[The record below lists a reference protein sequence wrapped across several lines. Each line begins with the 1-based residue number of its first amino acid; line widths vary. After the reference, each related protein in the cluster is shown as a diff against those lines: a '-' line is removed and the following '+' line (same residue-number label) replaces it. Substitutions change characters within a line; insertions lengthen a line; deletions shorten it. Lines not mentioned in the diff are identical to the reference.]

1 MVGGSDERRSE
12 QKTLFANAASASA
25 SASASG
31 AGEPIVLEGTVGRI
45 VYQDADRIFS
55 VARFRTDAKEE
66 TTIVGELLDTG
77 EGASLRVHGKWI
89 DDRRFGRQFRVAW
102 FEERTPETRAG
113 IERYLSG
120 SKIPGIGPELARR
133 LVDHFGLKTLDVIER
148 EPQRLTEVSGIG
160 AQRAEKLSAAFAQ
173 LTRMRRVMVFLLG
186 HGVTASFAARIVK
199 RYGEDAVRVVR
210 ENPYRLTEVWGI
222 GFRTADSIAEK
233 LGIARDAPARLQAGL
248 VFVLGEQVEDGHTH
262 VPENVLFDRGAEI
275 LGVAREKLLPAL
287 ETLERGGSVTREVLG
302 DRGRT
307 ASLTA
312 VTQLEIEAAE
322 ALATLCRTPA
332 RMVALDVEQ
341 AVSDVEVASN
351 LQLAP
356 QQRKAVT
363 AAAVDKCVVVTG
375 GPGVGKTTIIRAV
388 VEMAARMRRRVALA
402 APTGRAAKRLA
413 ESTGR
418 EAITL
423 HRLLEYNPQTGA
435 FQRDEDAPLDADL
448 VVIDEC
454 SMVDLALFRALVV
467 ALPPRVQLVLV
478 GDIDQLPSVGA
489 GAVLSD
495 VIASGA
501 ATVVRLTEIFRQAA
515 QSKIVTSAHLINQG
529 EVPDLDAAA
538 SSTSSSSGA
547 GASDFYFVSRDEAVA
562 ARDTVVEM
570 VAERIPARFGFDRM
584 TGVQVLA
591 PMHRGELG
599 TTALNVAL
607 QARLNPPG
615 DDKPELS
622 RGERAFRLGDKV
634 MQLKNDYDRNVY
646 NGDIGIV
653 ERVDPGAAKLWVAL
667 GDGRTAE
674 YERADLDQLVLAY
687 AVSIHKSQG
696 SEYPAVVIP
705 LATQHFMMLGRSL
718 LYTAVTRGKRL
729 VVIVG
734 SRRAVGMAVRNAT
747 ARARYTWLAERIRE
761 ALEGEPAGASADP
774 AEDVDDIDL

>member
-1 MVGGSDERRSE
+1 LFGG
-12 QKTLFANAASASA
+12 
-25 SASASG
+25 G
-31 AGEPIVLEGTVGRI
+31 AQSPPTDVVVLEGTVGRI

-55 VARFRTDAKEE
+55 VARFRTDGAEE

-77 EGASLRVHGKWI
+77 EGASLRVHGKWVH
-89 DDRRFGRQFRVAW
+89 DRRFGRQFRVSW

-113 IERYLSG
+113 IEKYLSG

-133 LVDHFGLKTLDVIER
+133 LVDHFGHQTLDVIER
-148 EPQRLTEVSGIG
+148 EPHRLTEVSGIG
-160 AQRAEKLSAAFAQ
+160 EQRAEKLSAAFAQ

-186 HGVTASFAARIVK
+186 HGVTAAFAARIVK

-222 GFRTADSIAEK
+222 GFRTADAIAEK
-233 LGIARDAPARLQAGL
+233 LGVARDAPARLAAGL
-248 VFVLGEQVEDGHTH
+248 EFVLKEQLEDGHTH
-262 VPENVLFDRGAEI
+262 VPENVLFDKGAEI
-275 LGVAREKLLPAL
+275 LGVPREKLVPAL
-287 ETLERGGSVTREVLG
+287 EALETTHKIVREILG

-307 ASLTA
+307 AALTE
-312 VTQLEIEAAE
+312 VTNEEIQAAH
-322 ALATLCRTPA
+322 AFADLCRTPA
-332 RMVALDVEQ
+332 RTVAFDVEQ
-341 AVSDVEVASN
+341 AVSEVEVAAN

-356 QQRKAVT
+356 QQRKAVV

-388 VEMAARMRRRVALA
+388 VELAVRTRRRIALA

-413 ESTGR
+413 EATGR
-418 EAITL
+418 EAVTL
-423 HRLLEYNPQTGA
+423 HRLLAYNPQSGA
-435 FQRDEDAPLDADL
+435 FERNHESPLEADL
-448 VVIDEC
+448 VVVDEC
-454 SMVDLALFRALVV
+454 SMVDLVLFRALVV
-467 ALPPRVQLVLV
+467 ALTPRTQLVLV

-515 QSKIVTSAHLINQG
+515 QSKIVTSAHQINNGQL
-529 EVPDLDAAA
+529 PDLD
-538 SSTSSSSGA
+538 TPPGT
-547 GASDFYFVSRDEAVA
+547 SDFYFVGRDEAVA
-562 ARDTVVEM
+562 ARETVVEM
-570 VAERIPARFGFDRM
+570 VTERIPNRFGFDRM
-584 TGVQVLA
+584 TGIQVLA

-599 TTALNVAL
+599 TTALNAAL

-615 DDKPELS
+615 PDKPELA

-653 ERVDPGAAKLWVAL
+653 ERVDTEAGRLWVSL
-667 GDGRTAE
+667 GDGRAAE

-761 ALEGEPAGASADP
+761 ATDAETDAETGAETG
-774 AEDVDDIDL
+774 AESPESPDT